1 MSERLYRLLLRFYP
15 RPFHER
21 YAEEMLRVFRD
32 RLRDE
37 RALRVWIDVLV
48 DALVSIPKQH
58 LTVIRS
64 HVPYPRSASPFYAK
78 TVGAAFACGMSLGAL
93 FAASIVAAFFI
104 PGGWIVTVVM
114 AGVFIAGAWTG
125 QRRIKW
131 IRNSYRA
138 ESTDDAVTVS
148 CAPVGMTPLTLS
160 RSDDTALHLVMP
172 LGLRI
177 HAVDPA
183 RDLWVPAGTPDYDA
197 VRVRLSQWAP
207 LKESSLGAALLDV
220 DAPWYPV
227 FLSLLCVISPLWTL
241 IYVLAAF
248 CALNAVPQV
257 LRKRSASRIVLSLV
271 PAAIVLARRFL

>member
-21 YAEEMLRVFRD
+21 YAKEMLRVFRD

-37 RALRVWIDVLV
+37 RALRVWMDVLG

-78 TVGAAFACGMSLGAL
+78 VYGGCVTGGMSLGVL
-93 FAASIVAAFFI
+93 FAASLVAAFFI
-104 PGGWIVTVVM
+104 RGGWIVTVAM
-114 AGVFIAGAWTG
+114 GVVSVAMVWTG
-125 QRRIKW
+125 ERRIRS

-138 ESTDDAVTVS
+138 ECTDDSVTVS

-160 RSDDTALHLVMP
+160 RSDVTALHLVTP

-197 VRVRLSQWAP
+197 AQVRLSQWAP
-207 LKESSLGAALLDV
+207 LKESSLGAALLNA
-220 DAPWYPV
+220 DAAWYPIL
-227 FLSLLCVISPLWTL
+227 LSLLSAISPLGSL
-241 IYVLAAF
+241 IYILAAL
-248 CALNAVPQV
+248 CAVGAVHQ
-257 LRKRSASRIVLSLV
+257 RSLSRIVLSLV